1 MSAVP
6 PRRVLP
12 PPGTDAALP
21 SIRRRLSRVMLG
33 VALAWS
39 LLVSVVIWAVVRH
52 EVDELMDNTL
62 QESAE
67 IMLGLLSYETPR
79 LPLAGGGAMPAPP
92 HEEHVVW
99 QLVGA
104 DGQLL
109 LRSHRA
115 PAKPFSAAARDG
127 FFSLGDEW
135 RVFGLPFETRPGA
148 RFYAAHLGQE
158 RHEARVEASL
168 LTAAAA
174 VLVGIGCALWL
185 RRMAGRELA
194 PIAALSAAIGRHD
207 PEYPRSRLPAPQREE
222 LVPMHHAIEDLATR
236 LAARVASERAFAA
249 HAAHALRTPLAGMV
263 MQLAV
268 AQRKATPEVQPH
280 LRRTRE
286 AADRL
291 RGVVSALLTLF
302 RANTELD
309 WQAVDVGDLV
319 AHLPLEALSVSVD
332 GEVHC
337 QADPDLLVAALLNL
351 LDNAQRLGARLVTVR
366 IEAAAEGPRI
376 TLVDDGPGFERARI
390 AEINDALERQA
401 YDGTMGLGLML
412 ADLIARAHGGRL
424 RVSNDEG
431 GGASIV
437 LQLATPVLPVGEA
450 TQPVPFDDAVHGPM
464 A

>member
-1 MSAVP
+1 MSAAPVSAARP
-6 PRRVLP
+6 AAS
-12 PPGTDAALP
+12 AALP
-21 SIRRRLSRVMLG
+21 SIRHRLSRVMLG

-39 LLVSVVIWAVVRH
+39 LLVSLVIWAVVRH

-67 IMLGLLSYETPR
+67 IMLGLLSYEAPR

-99 QLVGA
+99 QVVGA

-115 PAKPFSAAARDG
+115 PAKAFSAAARPG
-127 FFSLGDEW
+127 FFSVGDEW
-135 RVFGLPFETRPGA
+135 RVFGLPFEHRPGA
-148 RFYAAHLGQE
+148 WFYAAHLGQE

-194 PIAALSAAIGRHD
+194 PIAALSAAVRLHD
-207 PEYPRSRLPAPQREE
+207 PEFPQARLPAPEREE
-222 LVPMHHAIEDLATR
+222 LVPMHHAIESLAAR

-263 MQLAV
+263 TQLAV
-268 AQRKATPEVQPH
+268 AQRKAPPEVQPH
-280 LRRTRE
+280 LRRTRD

-302 RANTELD
+302 RANTELEH
-309 WQAVDVGDLV
+309 QVVDIGELV

-337 QADPDLLVAALLNL
+337 QADPDLLAAALLNL

-366 IEAAAEGPRI
+366 LETAQDGPRI
-376 TLVDDGPGFERARI
+376 TLIDDGPGFEVERVS
-390 AEINDALERQA
+390 ALNAALAAQA
-401 YDGTMGLGLML
+401 YDGSMGLGLML
-412 ADLIARAHGGRL
+412 ADLIARAHGGWL
-424 RVSNDEG
+424 RVSNDQG

-437 LQLATPVLPVGEA
+437 MQLSTPVLPVGEVTMPA
-450 TQPVPFDDAVHGPM
+450 PLED
-464 A
+464 